1 MAHEDIKS
9 KLLPFQLP
17 HISNLYKGLQ
27 HYRGVLD
34 GSDTGTGKTY
44 VACGLAKALN
54 THTIIITPLNAKT
67 QWQRTLE
74 YFDVENYYLNNIDQF
89 RVNKTEYIKRYEYP
103 PEAKK
108 PSWKKM
114 FETSSKCQD
123 ALIIVDEAHS
133 LKNYKTQN
141 GQMINAFYEKTN
153 AKFLFLSATM
163 AETPLDLSV
172 VGGVLGLY
180 GFQKFYS
187 WINSF
192 GVYKQN
198 YERGFKY
205 IYNPTKEN
213 NERLHQEIYGTY
225 KGSRIKKSE
234 TKQFMECHIIAE
246 PVDVPASIQK
256 QIKEHYTEINKLI
269 YEYETLAEETQNPM
283 TKILRER
290 QKIELLKVA
299 VFLELLVSAREEGNS
314 VVVFLNFKESIHL
327 LSELL
332 KKKKLEHGLIT
343 GEVKG
348 DDREQI
354 KNNFQNNYLKILLV
368 TTGAGGQSID
378 LHDVHGD
385 HPRYTLISCS
395 YVARELKQA
404 LGRVDR
410 ANAKTQSTQR
420 IVFIANTHEDNISRK
435 LKRKIKNIDE
445 INDSTLMQ
453 IETNKE
459 IQWI

>member
-1 MAHEDIKS
+1 MAHEQIKS
-9 KLLPFQLP
+9 KLLPFQIS
-17 HISNLYKGLQ
+17 HISKLYNGLFRN
-27 HYRGVLD
+27 RGVLD

-44 VACGLAKALN
+44 VACGIAKALN
-54 THTIIITPLNAKT
+54 LHTIIITPLNAKT

-89 RVNKTEYIKRYEYP
+89 RVNKTEYIKKYDYR
-103 PEAKK
+103 PEEKK
-108 PSWKKM
+108 PSWKKR
-114 FETSSKCQD
+114 FETSSKCLD
-123 ALIIVDEAHS
+123 TLIIVDEAHC

-163 AETPLDLSV
+163 AESPLDLSV
-172 VGGVLGLY
+172 VGGVLGLF

-213 NERLHQEIYGTY
+213 NEKLHKEIYENLR
-225 KGSRIKKSE
+225 GSRIKKSE
-234 TKQFMECHIIAE
+234 TEQFKECHVIAE
-246 PVDVPASIQK
+246 AVDVPAKIQK

-269 YEYETLAEETQNPM
+269 FQYETLAEETENPM

-299 VFLELLVSAREEGNS
+299 VFLELLISAREEGNS

-327 LSELL
+327 LSDLL

-343 GEVKG
+343 GDVTG

-354 KNNFQNNYLKILLV
+354 KNNFQENYLKILLV

-378 LHDVHGD
+378 LHDVKGD

-410 ANAKTQSTQR
+410 ANAKTKSTQR
-420 IVFIANTHEDNISRK
+420 IVFIAGTHEDSISK
-435 LKRKIKNIDE
+435 KIKRKIKNIDE

-453 IETNKE
+453 YQTSKE
-459 IQWI
+459 LEWI